1 MSNEIILNNVR
12 MVTADEVVLGSMLI
26 ENGIIKA
33 IDSQATSLPQA
44 QDLHGDYVIPGLV
57 ELHTDNL

>member
-33 IDSQATSLPQA
+33 IDSQTSSLPQA
-44 QDLHGDYVIPGLV
+44 QDSAW
-57 ELHTDNL
+57 

>member
-33 IDSQATSLPQA
+33 IDSQASSLPQA

-57 ELHTDNL
+57 